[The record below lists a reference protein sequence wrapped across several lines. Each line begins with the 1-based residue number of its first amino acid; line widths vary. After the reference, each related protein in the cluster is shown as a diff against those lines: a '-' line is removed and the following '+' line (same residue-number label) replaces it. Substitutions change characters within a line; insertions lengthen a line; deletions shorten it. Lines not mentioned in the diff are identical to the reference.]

1 MGIPI
6 LRGRA
11 LTAQDE
17 QRSRSKSNRY
27 SAVISQSMARQFWP
41 GEDPVGQTIHFGDAA
56 DDPRWEVVGVCGD
69 VVSSLDEKPEPT
81 YFLPLGEWRT
91 FYAVIATGGS
101 PELLSTAVR
110 QAISSLD
117 PDVPAFKVRTMQQVN
132 EGSGSSH
139 RLSAVLVG
147 IFAAIA
153 LILAATG
160 LYGVLS
166 YLVSQRTGE
175 IGIRVM
181 LGATRTEIQRLVLTQ
196 GMRPVLTGIAVG
208 LAAAIAATRLLRSLL
223 FGVSSND
230 PATFLIAALVLTT
243 VALLACCIPAWR
255 AGRVDP
261 AVAFRND

>member
-1 MGIPI
+1 M
-6 LRGRA
+6 
-11 LTAQDE
+11 
-17 QRSRSKSNRY
+17 
-27 SAVISQSMARQFWP
+27 
-41 GEDPVGQTIHFGDAA
+41 
-56 DDPRWEVVGVCGD
+56 
-69 VVSSLDEKPEPT
+69 
-81 YFLPLGEWRT
+81 
-91 FYAVIATGGS
+91 
-101 PELLSTAVR
+101 
-110 QAISSLD
+110 
-117 PDVPAFKVRTMQQVN
+117 
-132 EGSGSSH
+132 
-139 RLSAVLVG
+139 SAVLVG

-230 PATFLIAALVLTT
+230 PATFLIAALVLTI
-243 VALLACCIPAWR
+243 VALLACCIPAWK

-261 AVAFRND
+261 AAAVRND